1 MVGWHGGT
9 GVMYKASGG
18 TGAMVCYAIPEGDV
32 VLAVRGCCAMGMG
45 MRTLCYRWGNYC
57 MWYGRLACFMCGL
70 DTVRE
75 YGVTGVSDAGVG
87 HQAGM
92 CCVTGEDLLCNRF

>member
-45 MRTLCYRWGNYC
+45 MRTLCFR
-57 MWYGRLACFMCGL
+57 
-70 DTVRE
+70 
-75 YGVTGVSDAGVG
+75 
-87 HQAGM
+87 
-92 CCVTGEDLLCNRF
+92 

>member
-70 DTVRE
+70 DTVGE
-75 YGVTGVSDAGVG
+75 CGGVRAVG
-87 HQAGM
+87 
-92 CCVTGEDLLCNRF
+92 TRLLCRDADRRSRCVRWT